1 MFFGLD
7 GLKFLMWSGSIYG
20 IVGALCVA
28 TAYDLVLGYVLFL
41 LSSLSWTW
49 VGLLQ
54 RNLAMSS
61 MNLVFCIINFIG
73 IYTYAFKV
81 G

>member
-28 TAYDLVLGYVLFL
+28 TAYDLVFGYVLFL

-49 VGLLQ
+49 VGHLQ

-61 MNLVFCIINFIG
+61 MNIVFCVINIIG
-73 IYTYAFKV
+73 LWTYVGKV
-81 G
+81 S